1 MDYSGGDGLSYW
13 WDSLFAE
20 DIASQRHKD
29 VFLPPRAKTS
39 GHAVT
44 KTHVTKN
51 LPVI

>member
-1 MDYSGGDGLSYW
+1 MDYSGGDGLSYRR
-13 WDSLFAE
+13 DSLFTE
-20 DIASQRHKD
+20 EISSQKHKD
-29 VFLPPRAKTS
+29 VCLPPRAKTS